1 MINSFL
7 KANGR
12 RSLMF
17 FYQEVEQDGSGRQ
30 KLFIAF
36 IGKIV
41 RKKKTINT
49 FWCFERKY
57 ERWPA

>member
-36 IGKIV
+36 IAKIV
-41 RKKKTINT
+41 SKEKL
-49 FWCFERKY
+49 
-57 ERWPA
+57 

>member
-7 KANGR
+7 KPNGR

-30 KLFIAF
+30 KLIITF

-41 RKKKTINT
+41 RKGKL
-49 FWCFERKY
+49 
-57 ERWPA
+57 

>member
-17 FYQEVEQDGSGRQ
+17 FYQEIEQDGSGRQ

-41 RKKKTINT
+41 RKEKL
-49 FWCFERKY
+49 
-57 ERWPA
+57 